1 MLRKMGDSKIVLV
14 GKAAAGKD
22 FFRKRMMDKGF
33 KFGVSCTTRPIRI
46 RANEKEG
53 QDYYFKT
60 EEEFNNLIEKDEF
73 VEFQSF
79 NGWKYGITKDEFEAC
94 DVMILNAEAVNLLK
108 PEYSTRCFVVY
119 LDIPLEVRLK
129 RITERNDKNDNIMR
143 RVSDDEEQFRNFSQY
158 DCKITN
164 PDF

>member
-53 QDYYFKT
+53 QDYYF
-60 EEEFNNLIEKDEF
+60 
-73 VEFQSF
+73 
-79 NGWKYGITKDEFEAC
+79 
-94 DVMILNAEAVNLLK
+94 
-108 PEYSTRCFVVY
+108 
-119 LDIPLEVRLK
+119 
-129 RITERNDKNDNIMR
+129 
-143 RVSDDEEQFRNFSQY
+143 
-158 DCKITN
+158 
-164 PDF
+164 